1 MNLNINSGYSNVK
14 DNSKRGGYTTGSK
27 IESMGNM
34 KNNETTES
42 SAAGCSVKVED
53 ISMGY
58 RVFGSGCPLLL
69 IMGYGSTMNLWESS
83 LITKL
88 ASRFKVVIFDNRGT
102 GISTTGTKPFSIEQF
117 CEDTAGLMDATGIT
131 QAHVLGWSMGSL
143 IAQELVIRYPSKV
156 NKLILYSTYC
166 SAEMFPPSL
175 EIIQQLTD
183 MTGTP
188 EERGMRFISTLFP
201 GIWIQ
206 NNGRRIGEIFFR
218 PMGNLPE
225 ETLQQQSGAIDE
237 WNGSEG
243 RLGEINHPVL
253 LITGTE
259 DCLVLPQNSHF
270 MKEKIPNAQLDQIG
284 NGGHGLMFQYPDIFC
299 EKVVTFL
306 G

>member
-1 MNLNINSGYSNVK
+1 
-14 DNSKRGGYTTGSK
+14 
-27 IESMGNM
+27 MGNNM
-34 KNNETTES
+34 IKNDTTES
-42 SAAGCSVKVED
+42 SAAGCSINVED

-58 RVFGSGCPLLL
+58 RVFGSGYPLLL

-83 LITKL
+83 LIRKL
-88 ASRFKVVIFDNRGT
+88 ASRFKVVVFDNRGI
-102 GISTTGTKPFSIEQF
+102 GISTTGTKPFSIGQF
-117 CEDTAGLMDATGIT
+117 CEDTAGLMDALGIQ

-143 IAQELVIRYPSKV
+143 IAQELVLRYPSKV

-166 SAEMFPPSL
+166 SAEMFPPSP

-201 GIWIQ
+201 GIWLQ
-206 NNGRRIGEIFFR
+206 NNGHRIGEIFFR
-218 PMGNLPE
+218 PMGNMPE
-225 ETLQQQSGAIDE
+225 ETLQQQSKAIDE

-243 RLGEINHPVL
+243 RLGKIYNPVL
-253 LITGTE
+253 LISGTE

-270 MKEKIPNAQLDQIG
+270 MHEKIPNAQLDLIG

-299 EKVVTFL
+299 EKVVAFL